1 MITFLLL
8 AGIPLLHGFLMIKKA
23 RTENLI
29 NNDKLKKLLKKEKE
43 EEKEIEKLKKAGKK
57 VPPKKQI
64 KGEKM
69 DNENDCMTE
78 SDVQDEY
85 QDYNEYKK
93 AVDKQNFRDSFLY

>member
-1 MITFLLL
+1 M
-8 AGIPLLHGFLMIKKA
+8 
-23 RTENLI
+23 
-29 NNDKLKKLLKKEKE
+29 
-43 EEKEIEKLKKAGKK
+43 EKLKKAGKK
-57 VPPKKQI
+57 VPPKKQT
-64 KGEKM
+64 KGEKKM